1 MSIREIA
8 EKILPASAFA
18 KVLRAGKKIKRA
30 RVERLPQLSEKDFTE
45 ILTEHLLLKSGDVVY
60 VHSSVDRLNLGFP
73 FYRILSLLRE
83 VIGASGTVLFPTY
96 PNLRMSSYE
105 YLLRGGGFDIRRTP
119 SYTGLLNEFAR
130 RQRGSVRSLHPT
142 KSVCAIGPLAE
153 ELTATHQQSPY
164 PYDVCSPY
172 FKLTECAAKI
182 VGLGVSTR
190 NLSFVYCTDD
200 ALKDSF
206 PVRVYHDRIF
216 EVECVNYEGRTETV
230 RTYAHDMRKIVH
242 DVPAYIKKHISAEAC
257 LDLNIKGMNFFRAD
271 AVRLF
276 DEMLNLAR
284 EGITVYSKS
293 VYSKD
298 WKERLTNQSV
308 PPA

>member
-8 EKILPASAFA
+8 EKILPESAFA
-18 KVLRAGKKIKRA
+18 RVLRAGKKMQRA
-30 RVERLPQLSEKDFTE
+30 RVERLPQLSEGEFTK
-45 ILTEHLLLKSGDVVY
+45 ILAEQLRLKTDDVVY

-83 VIGASGTVLFPTY
+83 VIGTKGTILFPTY
-96 PNLRMSSYE
+96 PNLRISSYD
-105 YLLRGGGFDIRRTP
+105 YLLRGEVFNVRRTP

-130 RQRGSVRSLHPT
+130 RQPGSLRSLHPT
-142 KSVCAIGPLAE
+142 KSVCAIGPRAE

-172 FKLTECAAKI
+172 FKLIECGAKI

-206 PVRVYHDRIF
+206 PVRVYHDRVF

-242 DVPAYIKKHISAEAC
+242 DVPGYMSRHISEEAC
-257 LDLNIKGMNFFRAD
+257 LDLSIKGMSFFRAD
-271 AVRLF
+271 APRLF
-276 DEMLNLAR
+276 QEMLKLAR

-293 VYSKD
+293 VYSRD
-298 WKERLTNQSV
+298 WRERLKG
-308 PPA
+308 

>member
-8 EKILPASAFA
+8 EKILPESAFA
-18 KVLRAGKKIKRA
+18 RVLRAGKKMQRA
-30 RVERLPQLSEKDFTE
+30 RVERLPQLSEKEFTE
-45 ILTEHLLLKSGDVVY
+45 ILTTQLGLTTSDVVY

-83 VIGASGTVLFPTY
+83 VVGANGTVLFPTY

-105 YLLRGGGFDIRRTP
+105 YLLRGGVFDVRRTP

-142 KSVCAIGPLAE
+142 KSVCAIGPLAR

-172 FKLTECAAKI
+172 FKLTECGAKI

-206 PVRVYHDRIF
+206 PVRVYHERVF
-216 EVECVNYEGRTETV
+216 EVECVNYEGRTEKV
-230 RTYAHDMRKIVH
+230 RTYAHNMRMIEH
-242 DVPAYIKKHISAEAC
+242 DVPGYMKKHIGARAC
-257 LDLNIKGMNFFRAD
+257 LDLNIKGMSFFRAD
-271 AVRLF
+271 ASKLF
-276 DEMLNLAR
+276 DEMLELAR
-284 EGITVYSKS
+284 EGVTVYSKS

-298 WKERLTNQSV
+298 WKERLKEK
-308 PPA
+308 